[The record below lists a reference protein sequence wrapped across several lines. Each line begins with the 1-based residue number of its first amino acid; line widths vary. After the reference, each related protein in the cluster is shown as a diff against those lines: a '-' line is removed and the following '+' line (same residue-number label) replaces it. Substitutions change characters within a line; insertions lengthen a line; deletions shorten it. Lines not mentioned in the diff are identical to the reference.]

1 MSDTPTTHKNVIH
14 LEAWEVELCKDAG
27 VSLRTYA
34 KQKQERENERIEHE
48 KWLQTPAGAAYMAKR
63 RAAYEKKLAK
73 DRAYSRAYRAKKKN
87 ELSSHPVDRR
97 K

>member
-1 MSDTPTTHKNVIH
+1 MSDAPSTRKGVIH

-27 VSLRTYA
+27 VSLRAYA
-34 KQKQERENERIEHE
+34 TQKQAREKERIEHE

>member
-1 MSDTPTTHKNVIH
+1 MSDTLPIHKNVIH
-14 LEAWEVELCKDAG
+14 LEAWEVELCKYTG
-27 VSLRTYA
+27 VSLQAYA
-34 KQKQERENERIEHE
+34 TKKQEREKERIEHE

-87 ELSSHPVDRR
+87 ELSSQPR
-97 K
+97 

>member
-1 MSDTPTTHKNVIH
+1 MSDAPITRKGVIH
-14 LEAWEVELCKDAG
+14 LEAWEVELCRDTG
-27 VSLRTYA
+27 VSLRSYA

>member
-1 MSDTPTTHKNVIH
+1 MSDAPTIRKGVIH
-14 LEAWEVELCKDAG
+14 LEAWEVELCKDTG
-27 VSLRTYA
+27 VSLQAYA
-34 KQKQERENERIEHE
+34 TQKQEREKERIEHE

-87 ELSSHPVDRR
+87 ELSSQPR
-97 K
+97 

>member
-1 MSDTPTTHKNVIH
+1 MSDTPTTRKGVIR
-14 LEAWEVELCKDAG
+14 LEAWEVELCNDIG
-27 VSLRTYA
+27 VSPLAYA

-87 ELSSHPVDRR
+87 ELFSQPR
-97 K
+97 